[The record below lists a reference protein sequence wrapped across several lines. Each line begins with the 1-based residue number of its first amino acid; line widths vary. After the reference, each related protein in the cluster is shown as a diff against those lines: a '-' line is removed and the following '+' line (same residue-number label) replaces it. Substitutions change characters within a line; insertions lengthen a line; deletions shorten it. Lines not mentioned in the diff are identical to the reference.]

1 VATDVRDGHE
11 EDFNAWYRDEHL
23 PGLAAVPGT
32 VQAARHEVTEGAG
45 PRYHACYDFAERAA
59 FNSAPWLAVRST
71 PWSSRVRPHFIH
83 TRRTMYRRV
92 DP

>member
-1 VATDVRDGHE
+1 MWFLRFVWADVSAQVR
-11 EDFNAWYRDEHL
+11 AAA
-23 PGLAAVPGT
+23 PG
-32 VQAARHEVTEGAG
+32 
-45 PRYHACYDFAERAA
+45 DRAA
-59 FNSAPWLAVRST
+59 FNSAPWLAVRGT